1 MNAKVNQLFLSLL
14 QLLLQEFLDIVK
26 VLFLDTVKVLERHDI
41 FSLQL
46 KTWRKVHMHYTYRD
60 KPVGVDSV
68 NQSG

>member
-1 MNAKVNQLFLSLL
+1 M
-14 QLLLQEFLDIVK
+14 
-26 VLFLDTVKVLERHDI
+26 LERRHI

-46 KTWRKVHMHYTYRD
+46 KTSKEPHYTYCD